1 MDKTITSKPTD
12 DVELLSGRTGN
23 EFRNLFDEILLLAAD
38 GQLPLGIVG
47 DFSRLL
53 FKFFGCTKV
62 EAIFRENQKLLLART
77 TGKKPKFSYLKKNWR
92 VRNEDL
98 IDQLKIEPPDRTH
111 WLKSQVAS
119 ISTEAANHGLI
130 YHYAK
135 QNSAQVSADKR
146 TLQSYLFIPAA
157 KTLCGIVVLHFKS
170 AKLYDALSSKRL
182 KRLISIIGLSYS
194 HNRSRFELRERV
206 KELTCMY
213 NIANLS
219 IDRELDI
226 PTFLQQVVELLPPAY
241 LSPEITEAMIEFDGE
256 CFQTPGFVPSRRCQV
271 SVIMLD
277 DIRRGRIEVI
287 YREPMPTLDEGP
299 FLAEER
305 RLLDSVVSEIAAI
318 IRHKEAEE
326 AQVKL
331 QEQLRHTDRLATIGK
346 LAAGVAHELNEPLTG
361 ILGFAELLKEI
372 PDMPQL
378 AMSDIARIESAA
390 LHARDVVRK
399 LLTFARQVP
408 PKHGVVCANSVIH
421 DVVSFFKDRC
431 SKQNTRLDLALDEK
445 LPKIFADESQI
456 RQIILNLMVNAL
468 HAVNKGGRIR
478 IATSYRKR
486 EICIALEDNGSGI
499 ADGIKDKIF
508 LPFFTTKDLHKGT
521 GMGLSVVD
529 GIVKSHKGRI
539 EVDTESGK
547 GSKFKVFI
555 PSIA

>member
-1 MDKTITSKPTD
+1 MDKTTTRQPPD
-12 DVELLSGRTGN
+12 DVEILSGRTGN
-23 EFRNLFDEILLLAAD
+23 EFRDLFDKILLLAAD

-53 FKFFGCTKV
+53 IQFFGCSEV
-62 EAIFRENQKLLLART
+62 EAIFLENHKVLIART
-77 TGKKPKFSYLKKNWR
+77 TGQKPRFSYLKKNR
-92 VRNEDL
+92 RIRIENL
-98 IDQLKIEPPDRTH
+98 IDQLKAGPPDRTR
-111 WLKSQVAS
+111 WLKDQVAS
-119 ISTEAANHGLI
+119 ISSEAANHGLI
-130 YHYAK
+130 YHYAE
-135 QNSAQVSADKR
+135 QNAVQVREDNR

-157 KTLCGIVVLHFKS
+157 KTFCGIIVLTFDT
-170 AKLYDALSSKRL
+170 AKPYDTLSTKRL
-182 KRLISIIGLSYS
+182 QRLISIIGLSYS

-226 PTFLQQVVELLPPAY
+226 PLFLQQVVELLPPAY

-256 CFQTPGFVPSRRCQV
+256 YFQTPGFVPSRRCQV

-277 DIRRGRIEVI
+277 GIRRGRIEVI

-431 SKQNTRLDLALDEK
+431 SKQNTSLDLALDEK
-445 LPKIFADESQI
+445 LPNIFADESQI

-555 PSIA
+555 PAIA